1 MVAGKLRQQ
10 ERLTPVPR
18 RPEHEVDFFRE
29 SALAEIETDENIRC
43 QEDGTG
49 AIKHVPCPAYQFP
62 GVERRKR
69 YRRADEEYGLH
80 LLAREDDLM
89 RRAHAVDIGRAIRD
103 SEIAGIHHTQVD
115 MQSFP
120 KLLDAGHPRLVP
132 GLARFEGPVLP
143 GIDRVDILQPI
154 FLQPPHRWLKP
165 GVEDR
170 RTQFAKKIPHP
181 VVPPKL
187 LLVGARGHEIQGTRK
202 IDA

>member
-1 MVAGKLRQQ
+1 VVAGKLRQQ

-62 GVERRKR
+62 GVER
-69 YRRADEEYGLH
+69 
-80 LLAREDDLM
+80 
-89 RRAHAVDIGRAIRD
+89 VDI
-103 SEIAGIHHTQVD
+103 
-115 MQSFP
+115 
-120 KLLDAGHPRLVP
+120 
-132 GLARFEGPVLP
+132 
-143 GIDRVDILQPI
+143 
-154 FLQPPHRWLKP
+154 LQPPHRWLKP

-181 VVPPKL
+181 VAPPKL